1 MQTVTGLYDNYDD
14 ARTIVNKLEDAG
26 ISSSDI
32 TIVGRAE
39 EASEPNAEE
48 GVATGVGVGAVAGGA
63 GGLIAGLGILAIPG
77 LGPVVAAGWLVS
89 TIVGAAAGAIAGGA
103 AVGIIGSLIG
113 AGVEKDEAH
122 VYAEGIRRGSTL
134 VSVRVDEDKVAI
146 VRSIIKDDTL
156 SDLEAR
162 RAVYREEGWQGF
174 DETNPALTDEEVARE
189 RRRLREYRQQM
200 P

>member
-32 TIVGRAE
+32 TIIGRAE

-63 GGLIAGLGILAIPG
+63 GGLLAGLGILAIPG
-77 LGPVVAAGWLVS
+77 LGPVVAAGWLVT

-134 VSVRVDEDKVAI
+134 VSVRVDADNVAI

>member
-32 TIVGRAE
+32 TIIGRAE

-63 GGLIAGLGILAIPG
+63 GGLLAGLGILTIPG
-77 LGPVVAAGWLVS
+77 LGPVVAAGWLVT

-134 VSVRVDEDKVAI
+134 VSVRVDADNVAI